1 MRMQPSV
8 DPLTQIAIILTD
20 DLKLMFYQEEM
31 NQ

>member
-1 MRMQPSV
+1 MEQSD

-20 DLKLMFYQEEM
+20 DLKLIFYYEVM

>member
-1 MRMQPSV
+1 MQPSD

-20 DLKLMFYQEEM
+20 DLKFIFYYEVM